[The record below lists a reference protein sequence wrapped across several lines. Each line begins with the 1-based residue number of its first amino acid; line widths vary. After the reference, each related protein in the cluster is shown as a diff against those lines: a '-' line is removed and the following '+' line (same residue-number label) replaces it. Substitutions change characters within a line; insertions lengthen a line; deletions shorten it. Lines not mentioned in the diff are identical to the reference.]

1 MKDIQNEEWLDSLTD
16 DLRSLLS
23 EQNNFV
29 ISVICQRIGVI
40 AQRMKDGKTEFKTAT
55 EYAVQD
61 LSKIKKHLA
70 QTNKASLKE
79 IGKIFNKVAA
89 ANVDFAND
97 FYQYREMPTIKDYN
111 ENPMLKPI
119 VDGLKEEQE
128 KGIKNLSKTTTIGF
142 TDKDGVFKPL
152 REHYINI
159 VNKAVEAVKFGE
171 QDFYTV
177 MRPLVKQMTESG
189 LRRAEFANEGKRPY
203 SRRIDSQIEMNMRDG
218 IRELNSRMQEQ
229 VGKEFGADGVEIS
242 AHALCAPDHQHIQG
256 KQFTKEEF
264 EKINRKL
271 DRHIGELNCK
281 HFTMPIIVGVSKSVY
296 SSKELRDINNRSN
309 AKVTY
314 KNKEYTRYEASQVQR
329 RYELKIRDART
340 AYNAFKNG
348 TDKEQAAREKTRLNA
363 LTADYKRFSQSVG
376 LTARMERTY

>member
-1 MKDIQNEEWLDSLTD
+1 MKDIQNEEWIDSLTD

-61 LSKIKKHLA
+61 LAKIKKHLA

-97 FYQYREMPTIKDYN
+97 FYQYREMPAIKDYN

-171 QDFYTV
+171 QDFYTA

-203 SRRIDSQIEMNMRDG
+203 SRRIDSQIEMNVRDG

-229 VGKEFGADGVEIS
+229 VGKEFGANGFEIS
-242 AHALCAPDHQHIQG
+242 AHAICAPDHQHIQG

-264 EKINRKL
+264 EKENNKL
-271 DRHIGELNCK
+271 DRKIGELNCK
-281 HFTMPIIVGVSKSVY
+281 HFKLPIIVGISKPVY
-296 SSKELRDINNRSN
+296 SNKELKDLNNRSN
-309 AKVTY
+309 AIVKY
-314 KNKEYTRYEASQVQR
+314 KDKEYTRYDASLVQR

-340 AYNAFKNG
+340 ALKAAEWTG
-348 TDKEQAAREKTRLNA
+348 DKEQTAREKTKLRTL
-363 LTADYKRFSQSVG
+363 LADYNRFSKEVG
-376 LTARMERTY
+376 LTKKMERTK